1 MKLTRWILPA
11 AAAGALAAA
20 GLAVGR
26 AEDRPGGEAGPVVL
40 ELFTS
45 QGCSSCPPADR
56 LLTRLGS
63 SPEWRGKVVP
73 LAFHVDYWNY
83 IGWSDPFSHKAWS
96 RRQSEYARA
105 FGTRRVYTPQLVV
118 QGRVDCNGS
127 DAVCVER
134 AVRARLARGAE
145 WRVEL
150 AVERAGEGK
159 LAARVAVRPR
169 EAGDR
174 RRPAVLVALFE
185 KGLETEVGRGENAS
199 KTLHNDYV
207 VRTLAEAQA
216 PDASGHRRV
225 ELELKPGWRPDRLG
239 VAAFVQDPRTKE
251 ILGAALAAPG
261 AG

>member
-1 MKLTRWILPA
+1 VKQKRL
-11 AAAGALAAA
+11 ALAAA
-20 GLAVGR
+20 AALGVAGLAAGR
-26 AEDRPGGEAGPVVL
+26 AQDRPAGEPAPVVL

-83 IGWSDPFSHKAWS
+83 IGWTDPFSQKAWS

-105 FGTRRVYTPQLVV
+105 FGSRRVYTPQLVV

-134 AVRARLARGAE
+134 AVRAHLAQGAA

-150 AVERAGEGK
+150 AVRPAGEGK
-159 LAARVAVRPR
+159 LAASVTARPR
-169 EAGDR
+169 AAADR

-185 KGLETEVGRGENAS
+185 KGLDIEVGRGENAR

-207 VRTLAEAQA
+207 VRTLVRAES
-216 PDASGHRRV
+216 PDAAGARQI
-225 ELELKPGWRPDRLG
+225 ELALDPGWRRDQLG
-239 VAAFVQDPRTKE
+239 VAAFVQDVRTKE
-251 ILGAALAAPG
+251 ILGAALAAAG
-261 AG
+261 AD